1 MPPLCYYSHVPN
13 KRFRLKLKGRTVVFI
28 DWANVYGWNKHRQK
42 PVDPRKL
49 YIYLKSYKEI
59 DDICFYYG
67 LDKHPKSRQFL
78 KKVKQIGFSVITKD
92 VKYIPVNLDS
102 SHFRRL
108 AKEVKDSLAS
118 IKNLDP
124 KDIEKILQIL
134 NRKILRRK
142 CDFDIEI
149 SMDVHLLENN
159 FETLIFFSGDGDFAP
174 MLEFLVSKHKQVII
188 VFGEGHLGREVAK
201 LGKKVYLCNAKNI
214 PAISDGA

>member
-1 MPPLCYYSHVPN
+1 MAD
-13 KRFRLKLKGRTVVFI
+13 KKFRLQLKGKTAVFI
-28 DWANVYGWNKHRQK
+28 DWANVYGWNKQRQK
-42 PVDPRKL
+42 LLDPREL
-49 YIYLKSYKEI
+49 YTYLKRYKEVNNI
-59 DDICFYYG
+59 RFYYG

-78 KKVKQIGFSVITKD
+78 KKVKSIGFSVVTKQ
-92 VKYIPVNLDS
+92 VKYIPVSLDS
-102 SHFRRL
+102 SHFRQL
-108 AKEVKDSLAS
+108 AKEVKDSLAA

-149 SMDVHLLENN
+149 SMDVHRLEDN
-159 FETLIFFSGDGDFAP
+159 FETFIFFSGDGDFAP
-174 MLEFLVSKHKQVII
+174 LFEFLASKHKQVIV

-201 LGKKVYLCNAKNI
+201 LGKKIYLCNVKNI